1 MDLVSVL
8 RLSLL
13 LDAYGALLTPKQVSV
28 LNSYINFNGSL
39 SEIALELN
47 VTRQAVGDLIRR
59 TNKLLENY
67 EAKLKLLEKLNKTR
81 ALIFKADNAS
91 SGEPKCASNKL
102 ESELE
107 GIWGK

>member
-39 SEIALELN
+39 SEIAEELN
-47 VTRQAVGDLIRR
+47 VTRQAVSDLVRR
-59 TNKLLENY
+59 TTKLLEDY
-67 EAKLKLLEKLNKTR
+67 ECKLMVISKLHETRKLLKGVTGAESKQLEAKLN
-81 ALIFKADNAS
+81 N
-91 SGEPKCASNKL
+91 
-102 ESELE
+102 
-107 GIWGK
+107 IWRG